1 MRYYLISIL
10 FLKLSFGI
18 IADPSDP
25 VRSAGDIG
33 QLAVPF
39 AALWLTFHN
48 QDHNGTIQ
56 FCKASISTIL
66 STHLLKM
73 AIDKDRPD
81 GSNSNSFPSGHTSA
95 AFTGATFIHR
105 RYGLNTALP
114 AYAMAS
120 FVGFSRVHAQKHYW
134 EDVIAGAALAGVNSW
149 LFAKPLNNGAETRV
163 SYIQGS
169 GVHLVILF

>member
-1 MRYYLISIL
+1 
-10 FLKLSFGI
+10 
-18 IADPSDP
+18 
-25 VRSAGDIG
+25 
-33 QLAVPF
+33 
-39 AALWLTFHN
+39 
-48 QDHNGTIQ
+48 
-56 FCKASISTIL
+56 
-66 STHLLKM
+66 M

-105 RYGLNTALP
+105 RYGLNTALS
-114 AYAMAS
+114 AYAVAS

-163 SYIQGS
+163 SYILGS